1 MKELML
7 KRGIWISAFICVL
20 ALLLGMPYGQ
30 IEPPLAA
37 GSFLKFYRAALQS
50 QIMVFFLPVAASL
63 PAGAVFLQES
73 KSGFLKLYCVR
84 MNRMEYLKRKLFQV
98 YVSGAFPFF
107 LAGLLA
113 FLICFLFFFAL
124 EIVGEIKG
132 EEILEAFLLLMRIC
146 LIGGMLAEL
155 SGFFAAIFLNYYMA
169 YGLPFVCF
177 YFLVILKDRY
187 LPDMYAMYPAEWI
200 LCEENWGESGN
211 GIWLF
216 LLAFTALALILHGFL
231 LDLRLKEIV

>member
-37 GSFLKFYRAALQS
+37 GSFLKFYCASLQS

-113 FLICFLFFFAL
+113 FLICFLVFFLFFGFFFSL
-124 EIVGEIKG
+124 
-132 EEILEAFLLLMRIC
+132 
-146 LIGGMLAEL
+146 
-155 SGFFAAIFLNYYMA
+155 GFS
-169 YGLPFVCF
+169 
-177 YFLVILKDRY
+177 RQ
-187 LPDMYAMYPAEWI
+187 
-200 LCEENWGESGN
+200 
-211 GIWLF
+211 
-216 LLAFTALALILHGFL
+216 GFS
-231 LDLRLKEIV
+231 V